1 MNFKVNRKVFMDAL
15 NIASRAISPTTPL
28 PSLLG
33 IKIECDEDKIS
44 LISSDSNISIKTIID
59 NSKKDTLTIN
69 ETGEVLI
76 ESKYILEIVRKCSG
90 EYIDIVIIDGQLLKI
105 SDGNSEYKINGLN
118 PSDYPTISFDI
129 SKNTFK
135 LETLLF
141 NQIVEQTSFAC
152 SDSDTRPVLTGVNFK
167 CENNILK
174 INATDTYRLASKTIN
189 LNNNFNFNITVPAK
203 YLMNVYHSIN
213 EVNDITIGIDSTK
226 IMFIFDNTIIETR
239 LLDDDFPDTSKL
251 IPQTFKQVL
260 KVSSKEFVNAIDR
273 TSFIKIDGKNIVK
286 LSISDTKVDITATAS
301 NQIGSFFESIRVISF
316 EGEPFNIS
324 CSVKYLTDAIK
335 ALDSENITIS
345 FVGELKPMIIK
356 GETDESI
363 VQLISPVRTY

>member
-15 NIASRAISPTTPL
+15 NIASKAISPTTPL

-33 IKIECDEDKIS
+33 IKIECENDKIS
-44 LISSDSNISIKTIID
+44 LISSDSNISIKTVINNNSD
-59 NSKKDTLTIN
+59 NVLIVS
-69 ETGEVLI
+69 EVGEVLI

-105 SDGNSEYKINGLN
+105 SDGNSEFKINGLN
-118 PSDYPTISFDI
+118 PEDYPTISFDI
-129 SKNTFK
+129 SNNTFK

-141 NQIVEQTSFAC
+141 NQIVEQTAFAC

-167 CENNILK
+167 CENNVLK

-203 YLMNVYHSIN
+203 YLLDVYHSLQD
-213 EVNDITIGIDSTK
+213 VNDVKVAIDSTK

-251 IPQTFKQVL
+251 IPPSFKQVL
-260 KVSSKEFVNAIDR
+260 KISSKEFVNAIER
-273 TSFIKIDGKNIVK
+273 TSFIKTDGKNIVK
-286 LSISDTKVDITATAS
+286 LSIDNAKVDITATSS
-301 NQIGSFFESIRVISF
+301 NQIGSFFESIKVISF

-324 CSVKYLTDAIK
+324 CSVKYLTEAIK
-335 ALDSENITIS
+335 ALDSDNITIS
-345 FVGELKPMIIK
+345 FSGELKPMIIT
-356 GETDESI
+356 GESDPSI